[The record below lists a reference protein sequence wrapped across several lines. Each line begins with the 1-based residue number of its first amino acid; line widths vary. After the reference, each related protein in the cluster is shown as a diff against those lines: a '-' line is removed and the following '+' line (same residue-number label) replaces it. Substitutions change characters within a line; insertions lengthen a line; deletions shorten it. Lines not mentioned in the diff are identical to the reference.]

1 MRFER
6 LTSPQHPLYK
16 QALALLAADGLPVI
30 LEIDPPLDAVSIR
43 RRGFYQRCG
52 FKEAA

>member
-16 QALALLAADGLPVI
+16 RALALLAADGLPVI
-30 LEIDPPLDAVSIR
+30 LEIDPPVDAVSIR
-43 RRGFYQRCG
+43 RKGFYQRCG